1 MLRGCVWSRN
11 IKNGCSIYIYIYDIS
26 SLRVKLRQSI
36 RFMRALGYG
45 RTKLQ
50 HQPVSLS
57 PSFLINSRTADD
69 VHHYRNHPSP
79 IPPLRCF
86 FKNCHQ
92 SSTPW
97 HKLSRQT
104 PLTLPLNY
112 FPYFRPIRSD
122 SHQFSVPFSSIP
134 SLNQFKHPRSSRII
148 GGNNNSSYCF
158 ECVSGENE
166 LAVGKVLRQEAALLN
181 GGTQRIVL

>member
-1 MLRGCVWSRN
+1 
-11 IKNGCSIYIYIYDIS
+11 
-26 SLRVKLRQSI
+26 
-36 RFMRALGYG
+36 MRALGYG